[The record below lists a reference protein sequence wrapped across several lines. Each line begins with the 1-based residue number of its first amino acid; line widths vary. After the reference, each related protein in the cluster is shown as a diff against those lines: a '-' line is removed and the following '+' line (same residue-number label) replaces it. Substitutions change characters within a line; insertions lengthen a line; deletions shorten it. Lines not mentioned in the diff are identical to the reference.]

1 MFLTCTIH
9 SISSDGTVTTKFMH
23 AHTHTHYQ
31 FLQNCR
37 TLSKQGHC
45 DLTSNLFSLPFT
57 WFIFF
62 CFSLHWYFFFKNGFY
77 EKIFVPLIA
86 YQGFEDFFFFILKIW
101 SSWLC
106 SISTYQFL
114 DSFLLRWGLRWST
127 VLFYF
132 SNTFLI
138 LIWCLYC
145 YRYEP
150 VNKIFLNF
158 LFCWVGWG
166 MSVKGN
172 WRIVFF
178 SLPHIL
184 LSLFFSVFFFSQPRK
199 LKIHCHHTRK

>member
-86 YQGFEDFFFFILKIW
+86 YQGFEDFFYFKNLI
-101 SSWLC
+101 
-106 SISTYQFL
+106 FL
-114 DSFLLRWGLRWST
+114 

-132 SNTFLI
+132 NISIFGFI
-138 LIWCLYC
+138 SVEVGVEVE
-145 YRYEP
+145 YRF
-150 VNKIFLNF
+150 I
-158 LFCWVGWG
+158 
-166 MSVKGN
+166 
-172 WRIVFF
+172 
-178 SLPHIL
+178 
-184 LSLFFSVFFFSQPRK
+184 LFFKYIPYFDLVFV
-199 LKIHCHHTRK
+199 LL